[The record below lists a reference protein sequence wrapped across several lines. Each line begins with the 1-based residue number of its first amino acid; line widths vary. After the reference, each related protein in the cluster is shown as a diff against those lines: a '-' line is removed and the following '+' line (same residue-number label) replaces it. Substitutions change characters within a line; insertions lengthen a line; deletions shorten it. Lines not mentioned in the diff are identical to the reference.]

1 MAGRE
6 SPAPVVGV
14 PAALALVRD
23 FVNTTDHETNTDDL
37 TTTAELTAYLH
48 RVGLLPWRTRSTP
61 DDLALARQLRQ
72 GLRRSLE
79 LNHDG
84 SRDAIP
90 PLEEALARLLIRL
103 EWDGD
108 RSRLVP
114 VESGVT
120 GALAGIA
127 VAMNQAVA
135 DGTWWRLKIC
145 SDDECEWA
153 YYDGSKNRAR
163 NWCEYG
169 CGNRAKVRA
178 YRERRRASAR

>member
-6 SPAPVVGV
+6 SPSPVVGV
-14 PAALALVRD
+14 PTDLALVRD
-23 FVNTTDHETNTDDL
+23 FVNTTDHETGTDDL
-37 TTTAELTAYLH
+37 TTTAQLTAYLN
-48 RVGLLPWRTRSTP
+48 RVGLLPRRSRATT
-61 DDLALARQLRQ
+61 DDLALAHQLRR

-84 SRDAIP
+84 SRETIP
-90 PLEEALARLLIRL
+90 PLEEALSRLVIRL
-103 EWDGD
+103 EWVGD

-114 VESGVT
+114 VDGGVT

-135 DGTWWRLKIC
+135 AGNWWRLKIC